1 MSSRGIKFNFF
12 PGESVL
18 CFEPDP
24 TKARVIYE
32 AKILDTTVYRDI
44 DGKKKPGYHIHFLRW
59 NNSWDRIVGEQL
71 VLKSTEENKTLM
83 KQLSDVARKLLG
95 RHYQSKNK
103 KRRKR
108 IHEILTEAFNGNP
121 PFEDVENE
129 EGNTTDT
136 NDTEDESAAESDSIG
151 SDCKGEE
158 LRKSQRLHPQVD
170 IDIPDSLKAV
180 LDKDYFAV
188 NQDKKCVRLPAEIN
202 VVTVLESFVK
212 SFMMDFWS
220 TNYDRS
226 NLCHNPPKIAIERI
240 LPMCKE
246 FVDGLRICF
255 DFVLPVILLYE
266 GEKEQH
272 SKIMNTYKSKSP
284 AKQKIPAEDS
294 PLLKSPR
301 SRSSEQQTTDEPWPK
316 LPKLSPNVVDEDDE
330 VTFNSNTTPRRVTR
344 SRDVPKKS
352 DSERTAVKIE
362 QGASHGDGKSDSK
375 SETKLIRKR
384 RSSDRQDEGL
394 RRRAL
399 RSYRKSSEDSSD
411 SEQSKPETIMSEPV
425 KPVVKSEKPERPPPL
440 LIPCNIAGARQN
452 GAEKIPEK
460 GAPGS
465 TDSMGDNGREEI
477 LANILQWQLAPP
489 EALSQLPTPPCMLY
503 GSQHL
508 LRLFVKLPELLSQ
521 MDMDENRLGVLKKL
535 IQQFLLYLSEHVDEL
550 FPEKVYVAA
559 ADL

>member
-1 MSSRGIKFNFF
+1 MSTRGIKFNFL

-32 AKILDTTVYRDI
+32 AKILDTTVYKDL

-71 VLKSTEENKTLM
+71 VLKSSEENKTLM
-83 KQLSDVARKLLG
+83 KQLSEVARKF
-95 RHYQSKNK
+95 KNK

-108 IHEILTEAFNGNP
+108 IHEILTEAFNGSP

-129 EGNTTDT
+129 EENTTDT
-136 NDTEDESAAESDSIG
+136 NDTEDESTAETDSIG
-151 SDCKGEE
+151 SESKGED

-170 IDIPDSLKAV
+170 IEIPDSLKAV
-180 LDKDYFAV
+180 LDKDYFAI
-188 NQDKKCVRLPAEIN
+188 NQDKKVVKLPADIN

-212 SFMMDFWS
+212 TFMMDFWS

-226 NLCHNPPKIAIERI
+226 YLCHNPPKIAIDRI

-255 DFVLPVILLYE
+255 DFVLPVTLLYE
-266 GEKEQH
+266 GEKDQH
-272 SKIMNTYKSKSP
+272 LKIMNTFKSKSP
-284 AKQKIPAEDS
+284 AKQKIPGEDS
-294 PLLKSPR
+294 PLLRSPR
-301 SRSSEQQTTDEPWPK
+301 SRTSDQHNVDEPWPK

-330 VTFNSNTTPRRVTR
+330 ITFDIQTTPRRVTR
-344 SRDVPKKS
+344 SRVPDLPKKS
-352 DSERTAVKIE
+352 ENERINVKTE
-362 QGASHGDGKSDSK
+362 QKEHQNGGKSCSK
-375 SETKLIRKR
+375 NDAKLIRKR

-411 SEQSKPETIMSEPV
+411 SEQSKPETIMSEPA
-425 KPVVKSEKPERPPPL
+425 KPVVKIEKNERPPPL
-440 LIPCNIAGARQN
+440 LIPCNISGARQN
-452 GAEKIPEK
+452 GADKNPEK
-460 GAPGS
+460 GAPDS
-465 TDSMGDNGREEI
+465 TDSLGDNGREEI
-477 LANILQWQLAPP
+477 LANILHWQLAPP
-489 EALSQLPTPPCMLY
+489 EALSKLPTPPCMIY

-508 LRLFVKLPELLSQ
+508 LRLFVKLPQLLSE
-521 MDMDENRLGVLKKL
+521 MDLDEDRLGVVKKL
-535 IQQFLLYLSEHVDEL
+535 VQQFLQYMSEHLTEL
-550 FPEKVYVAA
+550 FPESVYVAA
-559 ADL
+559 SD